1 MAAKKSSFLPK
12 LFVFLIVV
20 AVGVFGIIQWTRPE
34 ALVAEVFRGRAVDAV
49 PGSVVVEAGF
59 IMDIKSEIG
68 GRLIFTSLEPG
79 KRFEEGEVLV
89 RIDTGDIELE
99 VQKLESDF
107 AAARRRVQIGSSTT
121 LELANAKDNL
131 RNLERLADLGQ
142 ISDNEIIQARRAV
155 QQVEQR
161 VALEAVANQNMLEGY
176 ENQLLVKRRQMDKM
190 TVRAPFDGVVSEV
203 IARPGDL
210 IGGGSPIARL
220 ISTSRTVEA
229 RISEENFAGIAV
241 GQKAAVRF
249 LGYGDQLYDATVEQ
263 ILPTADAETQRY
275 VVYLRVEVDPVL
287 LVPGITGEVSIVVGE
302 RDNTLIIPR
311 RALFGSNVYVVT
323 GGVVELRQVRTGFTS
338 LNDVEITE
346 GLTEGELVIVDRL
359 DIFRAG
365 DRINT
370 VSATAN

>member
-1 MAAKKSSFLPK
+1 
-12 LFVFLIVV
+12 
-20 AVGVFGIIQWTRPE
+20 
-34 ALVAEVFRGRAVDAV
+34 
-49 PGSVVVEAGF
+49 
-59 IMDIKSEIG
+59 
-68 GRLIFTSLEPG
+68 
-79 KRFEEGEVLV
+79 
-89 RIDTGDIELE
+89 
-99 VQKLESDF
+99 
-107 AAARRRVQIGSSTT
+107 
-121 LELANAKDNL
+121 
-131 RNLERLADLGQ
+131 
-142 ISDNEIIQARRAV
+142 
-155 QQVEQR
+155 
-161 VALEAVANQNMLEGY
+161 
-176 ENQLLVKRRQMDKM
+176 M

-241 GQKAAVRF
+241 GQSAAVRF
-249 LGYGDQLYDATVEQ
+249 LGYGDELYEATVAQ

-275 VVYLRVEVDPVL
+275 VVYLRVVVDPVL

-338 LNDVEITE
+338 LNAVEITE
-346 GLTEGELVIVDRL
+346 GLVEGELVIVDRI

-370 VSATAN
+370 VLATAD

>member
-1 MAAKKSSFLPK
+1 MAAKKSSFLLK
-12 LFVFLIVV
+12 FIVFLIVV
-20 AVGVFGIIQWTRPE
+20 AIGVYGIIQWTRPE

-68 GRLIFTSLEPG
+68 GRLIFTTLEPG
-79 KRFEEGEVLV
+79 KRFKEGDVLV

-99 VQKLESDF
+99 IEKLESDF
-107 AAARRRVQIGSSTT
+107 AAARRRVEIGSSTT

-131 RNLERLADLGQ
+131 RNLERLASLGQ

-161 VALEAVANQNMLEGY
+161 VALEDVANQNMLEGF

-241 GQKAAVRF
+241 GQKASVRF
-249 LGYGDQLYDATVEQ
+249 LGYGAELYDATVQQ

-275 VVYLRVEVDPVL
+275 VVYLGVEVDPVL

-338 LNDVEITE
+338 LNDVEIIS
-346 GLTEGELVIVDRL
+346 GLKEGELVIVDRI

-370 VSATAN
+370 VLATAN

>member
-12 LFVFLIVV
+12 FIVFLIVV
-20 AVGVFGIIQWTRPE
+20 AVGVFGIFQWMRPE
-34 ALVAEVFRGRAVDAV
+34 ALVAEVMRGRAVDAV

-68 GRLIFTSLEPG
+68 GRLIFTALEPG
-79 KRFEEGEVLV
+79 KRFKEGEVLV
-89 RIDTGDIELE
+89 KIDTGDIELE
-99 VQKLESDF
+99 LEKLESDF
-107 AAARRRVQIGSSTT
+107 AAARRRVEIGSSTT
-121 LELANAKDNL
+121 LELANARDNL
-131 RNLERLADLGQ
+131 RNLERLAALGQ
-142 ISDNEIIQARRAV
+142 ISDNEIIQSRRAV

-176 ENQLLVKRRQMDKM
+176 ENQLLVKRRQRDKM

-241 GQKAAVRF
+241 GQSAAVRF
-249 LGYGDQLYDATVEQ
+249 LGYGDKLYEATVAQ

-275 VVYLRVEVDPVL
+275 VVYLRVAVDPVL

-302 RDNTLIIPR
+302 RENTLIIPR

-338 LNDVEITE
+338 LNAVEITE
-346 GLTEGELVIVDRL
+346 GLVEGELVIVDRI

-370 VSATAN
+370 ALATAN

>member
-12 LFVFLIVV
+12 FIVFLIVI
-20 AVGVFGIIQWTRPE
+20 AVGVGVILQWMRPE
-34 ALVAEVFRGRAVDAV
+34 ALVAEVMRGRAVDAV

-68 GRLIFTSLEPG
+68 GRLIFTALEPG
-79 KRFEEGEVLV
+79 KRFKEGEVLV
-89 RIDTGDIELE
+89 KIDTGDIELE
-99 VQKLESDF
+99 LEKLESDF
-107 AAARRRVQIGSSTT
+107 AAARRRVEIGSSTT
-121 LELANAKDNL
+121 LELANARDNL
-131 RNLERLADLGQ
+131 RNLERLSALGQ
-142 ISDNEIIQARRAV
+142 ISDNEIIQSRRAV
-155 QQVEQR
+155 QQVEQL

-176 ENQLLVKRRQMDKM
+176 ENQLLVKRRQSDKM

-241 GQKAAVRF
+241 GQSAAVRF
-249 LGYGDQLYDATVEQ
+249 LGYGDELYEATVAQ

-275 VVYLRVEVDPVL
+275 VVYLRVAVDPVL

-338 LNDVEITE
+338 LNAVEITE
-346 GLTEGELVIVDRL
+346 GLVEGELVIVDRI

-370 VSATAN
+370 VLATAD